1 MWVTSSGIERG
12 DDGGALLTIRV
23 PEGLLR
29 YAVEKGSITVDGVS
43 LTIAAIAGEGIRV
56 ALIPHTLAVTTL
68 GTAVPGRSR
77 EPGNRCDRE
86 VRGTTHD
93 RWKGRTMT
101 MSEQERSDAGTS
113 PFASIPE
120 AVDDI
125 RAGRVVIVVDDADRE
140 NEGDL
145 IMAAE
150 KVTPEA
156 IAFIV
161 RHSSGVICMP
171 VLGDR
176 LDELEI
182 PLMVAD
188 NTDQRHTA
196 FTVSVDARRGVSTGI
211 SAADRARTI
220 RAIVDPDTAPEDLS
234 RPGHIFPLRYREG
247 GVLKRAGHTEAS
259 VDLARLAGLY
269 PAGVLCET
277 VNDDGTMARLPGPG
291 GVRPRAR
298 VEDHLDRRSHRVS
311 PLHETLVSKVAEA
324 TIPTPQGEFRSFAYE
339 SVVDGRTHV
348 ALVLGDIGDGQD
360 VLTRVHSECL
370 TGDVFA
376 SLRCDC
382 GEQLAAVDGDHRRRG
397 RGVVLYI
404 RGHEGRAIGLTHKL
418 RAYELQDQGRDT
430 VEANTDLGF
439 AADPR
444 EYGIGAQILVD
455 LGVRTMR
462 LLTNNPAK
470 RAGLEGHGLSISE
483 RIPIETEP
491 TAREHRDTC
500 GRSGRRWG
508 TCSTSSRRVSGARR
522 SW

>member
-1 MWVTSSGIERG
+1 
-12 DDGGALLTIRV
+12 
-23 PEGLLR
+23 
-29 YAVEKGSITVDGVS
+29 
-43 LTIAAIAGEGIRV
+43 
-56 ALIPHTLAVTTL
+56 
-68 GTAVPGRSR
+68 
-77 EPGNRCDRE
+77 
-86 VRGTTHD
+86 
-93 RWKGRTMT
+93 MT
-101 MSEQERSDAGTS
+101 MSEQKQPGTGAS

-120 AVDDI
+120 AVEDI

-171 VLGDR
+171 VVGER
-176 LDELEI
+176 LDELLI

-188 NTDQRHTA
+188 NTDHRRTA
-196 FTVSVDARRGVSTGI
+196 FTVSVDARRGVTTGI
-211 SAADRARTI
+211 SAADRAATI
-220 RAIVDPDTAPEDLS
+220 RAIVHPDTAPDDLS

-277 VNDDGTMARLPGPG
+277 VNDDGSMARLPDLIRFGAEHG
-291 GVRPRAR
+291 LKIISIA
-298 VEDHLDRRSHRVS
+298 DLIAYRRERES
-311 PLHETLVSKVAEA
+311 LVSKVAEA
-324 TIPTPQGEFRSFAYE
+324 TIPTPHGEFRSYAYE
-339 SVVDGRTHV
+339 SAVDGRTHV
-348 ALVLGDIGDGQD
+348 VLVLGDIGDGRD

-382 GEQLAAVDGDHRRRG
+382 GEQLQRSMEIIGREG

-439 AADPR
+439 PADPR

-470 RAGLEGHGLSISE
+470 RAGLEGHGLSISA

-491 TAREHRDTC
+491 TAENIEYLRTKREKMGHLLD
-500 GRSGRRWG
+500 GLPEAPILD
-508 TCSTSSRRVSGARR
+508 GAGEG
-522 SW
+522 